1 MKSRM
6 TTAAALCGFIV
17 LCSLS
22 CADAELYNY
31 GDAGKGKLCAWN
43 GQGTANTKTVMEP
56 YSYDPCSGWWCGNGD
71 CNKWKCKCKCFFLR
85 IKV

>member
-56 YSYDPCSGWWCGNGD
+56 KRICLGASNAANGVLPHSA
-71 CNKWKCKCKCFFLR
+71 NVPAIFF
-85 IKV
+85 KT